1 MYASPLVYSSEIIP
15 ESWSWI
21 YALNPMVGVID
32 SFRWA
37 TFGTIPFPT
46 QSFIYSLLVGT
57 ALLVSGT
64 VVFRK
69 VERTFADVI

>member
-1 MYASPLVYSSEIIP
+1 
-15 ESWSWI
+15 
-21 YALNPMVGVID
+21 MVGVID